1 MIRHIVIGTAVV
13 AWLLVPATADAA
25 IIFCNK
31 FAHEV
36 YVAIAYPQDNGLWMT
51 RGWLS
56 LDTGDCSTFDTA
68 IHVKEFWYRGASV
81 SYRNAAGTSVRMVW
95 GNKRK
100 FAIWENDNFQ
110 YWNAEKQVLNSTLAN
125 FSQGASSISGD
136 VSVTV
141 TFNANGTSITIR

>member
-1 MIRHIVIGTAVV
+1 MIRHILIGAAVV
-13 AWLLVPATADAA
+13 ASLLVPATADAA

-56 LDTGDCSTFDTA
+56 LDPGDCAPFDTA
-68 IHVKEFWYRGASV
+68 IHVKEFWYRSESV

-110 YWNAEKQVLNSTLAN
+110 YWNAEKQVLKSTLAN
-125 FSQGASSISGD
+125 FSQGASSSGGD
-136 VSVTV
+136 VSATV